1 MLQAISRLVVAD
13 NTGAKEVGIVKVL
26 GGTHRRF
33 ANVGDIVVVSVK
45 KATPGGI
52 VSKGQ
57 VCKAV
62 IVRTK
67 KGVKR
72 ESGNTIK
79 FDQNACVI
87 IKEDK
92 TPRGTRIFGPVCRE
106 LRDKGYTK
114 IVSLAPEVL

>member
-1 MLQAISRLVVAD
+1 MLQAISRLIVAD

-33 ANVGDIVVVSVK
+33 AGVGDIVVVSVK
-45 KATPGGI
+45 KASPGGI

-87 IKEDK
+87 IKDDK
-92 TPRGTRIFGPVCRE
+92 SPRGSRIFGPVCRE

>member
-1 MLQAISRLVVAD
+1 MLQPMSRLVVAD
-13 NTGAKEVGIVKVL
+13 NTGAKEVGVIKVL
-26 GGTHRRF
+26 GGSKRRY

-45 KATPGGI
+45 KAQPNGMLA
-52 VSKGQ
+52 KGQ

-62 IVRTK
+62 IVRSK

-79 FDQNACVI
+79 FDENACVI

-92 TPRGTRIFGPVCRE
+92 SPRGSRIFGPVCRE

>member
-1 MLQAISRLVVAD
+1 MIQALSRLVVAD
-13 NTGAKEVGIVKVL
+13 NTGAKEVGVIKVL
-26 GGTHRRF
+26 GGTRRRY

-45 KATPGGI
+45 KAQPGGML
-52 VSKGQ
+52 SKGQ

-72 ESGNTIK
+72 DSGNTIK
-79 FDQNACVI
+79 FNENACVI
-87 IKEDK
+87 IKEDQS
-92 TPRGTRIFGPVCRE
+92 PRGSRIFGPVCRE

-114 IVSLAPEVL
+114 IVSLALEVL

>member
-1 MLQAISRLVVAD
+1 MLQAISRLIVAD
-13 NTGAKEVGIVKVL
+13 NTGAKEVGIIKVL

-33 ANVGDIVVVSVK
+33 AGVGDVVVVSVK
-45 KATPGGI
+45 KASPSGI

-67 KGVKR
+67 KGIKR

-87 IKEDK
+87 IKDDK
-92 TPRGTRIFGPVCRE
+92 SPRGSRIFGPVCRE

>member
-33 ANVGDIVVVSVK
+33 ANVGDVVVVSVK

-92 TPRGTRIFGPVCRE
+92 SPRGSRIFGPVCRE
-106 LRDKGYTK
+106 LREKGYTK